1 MQFLLHE
8 IFSLDNPVLSQL
20 LNRISILI
28 KQKEVRTMNYEII
41 SANRQNQSYRNETNV
56 QSPSAMNNRLEALKV
71 LSQSLLRE
79 VEALKSNAKSESD
92 IIKEVVDGK
101 IDLEKEV
108 QKFEVELIRC
118 ALVRTGG
125 RQRRAAKLLNVKIST
140 LNAKIKRYGI
150 ATSGLEFALR

>member
-1 MQFLLHE
+1 
-8 IFSLDNPVLSQL
+8 
-20 LNRISILI
+20 
-28 KQKEVRTMNYEII
+28 MNYETIFT
-41 SANRQNQSYRNETNV
+41 NRQNQTPFASEENV
-56 QSPSAMNNRLEALKV
+56 QSASAMNNRLEALSV

-79 VEALKSNAKSESD
+79 VEALKSNTKSESE
-92 IIKEVVDGK
+92 IIEEVREGK

-108 QKFEVELIRC
+108 QKYEVELIRC

-150 ATSGLEFALR
+150 STSGLEFALR

>member
-1 MQFLLHE
+1 
-8 IFSLDNPVLSQL
+8 
-20 LNRISILI
+20 
-28 KQKEVRTMNYEII
+28 MNYDTIFT
-41 SANRQNQSYRNETNV
+41 NRQNQASFGSNEQV
-56 QSPSAMNNRLEALKV
+56 QSSSVMNNRLEALKV

-79 VEALKSNAKSESD
+79 VEALKSNAKSESE
-92 IIKEVVDGK
+92 IIEEVKDGK

-108 QKFEVELIRC
+108 QKYEVELIRC

-150 ATSGLEFALR
+150 STSGLEFALS

>member
-1 MQFLLHE
+1 
-8 IFSLDNPVLSQL
+8 
-20 LNRISILI
+20 
-28 KQKEVRTMNYEII
+28 MNYEFMT
-41 SANRQNQSYRNETNV
+41 RTRRNEALLEENV
-56 QSPSAMNNRLEALKV
+56 QSPSVMNNRLEALTV

-79 VEALKSNAKSESD
+79 IEALRDNAKSENE
-92 IIKEVVDGK
+92 IINEVRDGK

-150 ATSGLEFALR
+150 TTSGLEFAMAKF

>member
-1 MQFLLHE
+1 
-8 IFSLDNPVLSQL
+8 
-20 LNRISILI
+20 
-28 KQKEVRTMNYEII
+28 MNYEII
-41 SANRQNQSYRNETNV
+41 STNRHNQSFGNDPNV
-56 QSPSAMNNRLEALKV
+56 QSPSVMNNRLEALKV

-79 VEALKSNAKSESD
+79 VEALKNNNKSES
-92 IIKEVVDGK
+92 EVINEVRDGN

-108 QKFEVELIRC
+108 QKYEVELIRC

-125 RQRRAAKLLNVKIST
+125 KQRRAAKLLNVKIST

>member
-1 MQFLLHE
+1 
-8 IFSLDNPVLSQL
+8 
-20 LNRISILI
+20 
-28 KQKEVRTMNYEII
+28 MNYEII
-41 SANRQNQSYRNETNV
+41 STNRQNQSFGNDHNV
-56 QSPSAMNNRLEALKV
+56 QSPNAMNNRLEALKV

-79 VEALKSNAKSESD
+79 VEALKNNNKSES
-92 IIKEVVDGK
+92 EVINEVRDGN

-108 QKFEVELIRC
+108 QKYEVELIRC

-150 ATSGLEFALR
+150 ATSGLDFALR

>member
-1 MQFLLHE
+1 
-8 IFSLDNPVLSQL
+8 
-20 LNRISILI
+20 
-28 KQKEVRTMNYEII
+28 MNYEII
-41 SANRQNQSYRNETNV
+41 STNRQNQSFGNDHNV
-56 QSPSAMNNRLEALKV
+56 QSPNAMNNRLEALKV

-79 VEALKSNAKSESD
+79 VEALKNNNKSES
-92 IIKEVVDGK
+92 EVINEVKDGN

-108 QKFEVELIRC
+108 QKYEVELIRC

-150 ATSGLEFALR
+150 ATSGLDFALR

>member
-1 MQFLLHE
+1 
-8 IFSLDNPVLSQL
+8 
-20 LNRISILI
+20 
-28 KQKEVRTMNYEII
+28 MNYENVF
-41 SANRQNQSYRNETNV
+41 ANRQNQTSPVSSENV
-56 QSPSAMNNRLEALKV
+56 QSSSAMNNRLEALKV

-79 VEALKSNAKSESD
+79 VEALKSNTKSEM
-92 IIKEVVDGK
+92 EVIEEVIDGK

-108 QKFEVELIRC
+108 QKYEVELIRC

-150 ATSGLEFALR
+150 STSGLEFALQ

>member
-1 MQFLLHE
+1 
-8 IFSLDNPVLSQL
+8 
-20 LNRISILI
+20 
-28 KQKEVRTMNYEII
+28 MNYEII
-41 SANRQNQSYRNETNV
+41 SGNTRSETTFGNETKV

-79 VEALKSNAKSESD
+79 VEALKNNNKSEN
-92 IIKEVVDGK
+92 EVIEQVREGK
-101 IDLEKEV
+101 FDLDQEV
-108 QKFEVELIRC
+108 KKYEVELIRC

-140 LNAKIKRYGI
+140 LNAKIKRFGI

>member
-1 MQFLLHE
+1 
-8 IFSLDNPVLSQL
+8 
-20 LNRISILI
+20 
-28 KQKEVRTMNYEII
+28 MNYERIFT
-41 SANRQNQSYRNETNV
+41 NRQNERSLSIDEQV

-79 VEALKSNAKSESD
+79 VEALKSNTKSESEM
-92 IIKEVVDGK
+92 IEEVKEGK

-108 QKFEVELIRC
+108 QQFEVELIRC

-150 ATSGLEFALR
+150 ATSGLEFALS